1 MGDRSTAQS
10 SPAALPLARAAGVGV
25 RTGALLSVAAG
36 AVVASG
42 QPFLFPSLGPSAY
55 AMAVLAGDDRDVGAG
70 DLLGGHAIGVVAGL
84 LAYHTLAAGTT
95 IASMP
100 DPTSTAG
107 LHLVASGV
115 LAVALTAGGMVA
127 TDRRHG
133 PACATTLIVSLGLLP
148 TLVDGLLVMLSVASL
163 LALREG
169 ADAVGVW

>member
-42 QPFLFPSLGPSAY
+42 QPFLFPSLGPSA
-55 AMAVLAGDDRDVGAG
+55 
-70 DLLGGHAIGVVAGL
+70 
-84 LAYHTLAAGTT
+84 
-95 IASMP
+95 
-100 DPTSTAG
+100 
-107 LHLVASGV
+107 
-115 LAVALTAGGMVA
+115 
-127 TDRRHG
+127 
-133 PACATTLIVSLGLLP
+133 CATTLIVSLGLLP